1 VGKFGRILRSPVLGV
16 ILSATSGMTAF
27 AADLPPEGGAFAA
40 LPACFAAQ
48 TSATPFAGIVLAAEG
63 ENMFSRVE
71 GTIDGVVPPAADQHY
86 RLASVSKVLTQVAI
100 ARLVDQG
107 RIRLDAPISTYL
119 PDLPAAFGA
128 VTVNQLLHHRAGV
141 FPAAMMTPDLVET
154 LLGARSQ
161 RDLLP
166 IVVNEPLAFPPG
178 TREQYSNGGYFVLG
192 AIIEAVSSRTYA
204 GFLEAEILHP
214 LGMTRTG
221 FAMTGDT
228 AEPLTR
234 MSGPGQPPRAEPA
247 PMRGFPVLPGTAAGD
262 GVSTAGDLLRLARA
276 LAGNQLVSEETKA
289 AVFPRRGEVWRIG
302 QGGGR
307 PGVNAYFMVYPE
319 RDAAVVVLTNY
330 DPPAGELMGEVL
342 GNVLAGQS
350 CRPLT
355 EADRPS
361 PMRIM
366 PPPPRPSQGHRP
378 LG

>member
-1 VGKFGRILRSPVLGV
+1 MGEFGRIFGSRALGV
-16 ILSATSGMTAF
+16 ILSATSGMPAF
-27 AADLPPEGGAFAA
+27 AANLPPDGGAFAA

-48 TSATPFAGIVLAAEG
+48 ASATPFAGIVLAAEG

-71 GTIDGVVPPAADQHY
+71 GTINGVVLPAADQRY
-86 RLASVSKVLTQVAI
+86 PLASVSKVLTQVAI

-119 PDLPAAFGA
+119 PDLPAEIGA

-141 FPAAMMTPDLVET
+141 FPATMMTPDLVEA

-166 IVVNEPLAFPPG
+166 IIVNEPLAFAPG
-178 TREQYSNGGYFVLG
+178 TQAQYSNGGYFVLG
-192 AIIEAVSSRTYA
+192 AIIEALSSRSYA
-204 GFLEAEILHP
+204 GFVEAEILHP

-221 FAMTGDT
+221 FTMTGDT

-234 MSGPGQPPRAEPA
+234 VAGPGQPARDEPA

-276 LAGNQLVSEETKA
+276 LTDNKLVSEETKA

-307 PGVNAYFMVYPE
+307 PGANAYFMVYPE
-319 RDAAVVVLTNY
+319 RDAALVVLTNN

-342 GNVLAGQS
+342 GNVLAGQT

-361 PMRIM
+361 PMRVM
-366 PPPPRPSQGHRP
+366 PPPPLPS
-378 LG
+378 

>member
-1 VGKFGRILRSPVLGV
+1 MGKFSRVFGSRALGV
-16 ILSATSGMTAF
+16 ILSATSAIPAL
-27 AADLPPEGGAFAA
+27 AADLPPDDSAIAA

-48 TSATPFAGIVLAAEG
+48 TSATPFAGIVMAYEG
-63 ENMFSRVE
+63 ETIFSRVE
-71 GTIDGVVPPAADQHY
+71 GTVDGVVPPEDDQRY
-86 RLASVSKVLTQVAI
+86 PLASVGKVLTQLAI

-119 PDLPAAFGA
+119 PELPAEFGA

-141 FPAAMMTPDLVET
+141 FPATMMTPDLVET

-166 IVVNEPLAFPPG
+166 IVVNKPLAFAPG
-178 TREQYSNGGYFVLG
+178 AQVQYSNGGYFVLG
-192 AIIEAVSSRTYA
+192 AIIEAVSSLSYA
-204 GFLEAEILHP
+204 GFVEAEILRP

-221 FAMTGDT
+221 FVATGDT

-234 MSGPGQPPRAEPA
+234 MAGPGQPRRAEPA

-262 GVSTAGDLLRLARA
+262 GVSTAGDLLKLARA
-276 LAGNQLVSEETKA
+276 LADDRLVSQETR
-289 AVFPRRGEVWRIG
+289 AVIFPRRGEVWQIG

-307 PGVNAYFMVYPE
+307 PGANAYFMVHPE

-330 DPPAGELMGEVL
+330 DPPAGELMGAVL

-366 PPPPRPSQGHRP
+366 PPPPPPS
-378 LG
+378 